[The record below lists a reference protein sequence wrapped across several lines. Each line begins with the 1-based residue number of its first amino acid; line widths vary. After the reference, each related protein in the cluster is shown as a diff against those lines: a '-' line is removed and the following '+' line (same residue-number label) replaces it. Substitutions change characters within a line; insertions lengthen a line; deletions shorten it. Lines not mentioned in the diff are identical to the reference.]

1 MFLDPSRVQGFSRGI
16 LEKVLEDL
24 VGSRGVL
31 VIPLDIPLM
40 TDFLLWYYSGKNRV
54 SETEMNI
61 NICFLRTGRN
71 VRSGGPEE
79 VIQGE

>member
-40 TDFLLWYYSGKNRV
+40 TDFL
-54 SETEMNI
+54 
-61 NICFLRTGRN
+61 
-71 VRSGGPEE
+71 
-79 VIQGE
+79 